1 MTSSVSFHSHHYKHP
16 DALFVLLFML
26 RILAKA
32 RVRNLTPFVLCVC
45 ARAPVWGRWSGF
57 KGCYWKLDGKF

>member
-45 ARAPVWGRWSGF
+45 VRVRLCGGGGVGL
-57 KGCYWKLDGKF
+57 KGSIGS

>member
-45 ARAPVWGRWSGF
+45 VCACACVGEVEWV
-57 KGCYWKLDGKF
+57 